1 MTEIR
6 YLTDWFIP
14 KIAQHSAVASSKRLS
29 DKRLSVLRKDG
40 VALTIAPVQVEVL
53 SADLVEEII
62 REDIATIICLV
73 PKASHYLWSARE
85 RAAALGSDVQ
95 TMSEVFWSM
104 TEENPQGFLSND
116 VTVTRRI
123 LRQHSQVHQVQMICE
138 SSMRIVRVGNMSN
151 VTVSVEYG
159 YEFSEE
165 ALVKALDRHPG
176 MDVVLNSNPNGRMTA
191 AALEHAKHAG
201 VRLLNLSSLM
211 GALKNP

>member
-1 MTEIR
+1 MTEIL

-14 KIAQHSAVASSKRLS
+14 KIAQHSAVKSSKRLS
-29 DKRLSVLRKDG
+29 ANRLGVLRRDG
-40 VALTIAPVQVEVL
+40 VALTIAPVQVEIL
-53 SADLVEEII
+53 SADLVEQILQD
-62 REDIATIICLV
+62 DIPTIICLV

-85 RAAALGSDVQ
+85 RATELGSDVQ

-104 TEENPQGFLSND
+104 TEEDPQGFLSND

-123 LRQHSQVHQVQMICE
+123 LRQHSQAHQVEMICE
-138 SSMRIVRVGNMSN
+138 SSMRIARAGGMSD

-159 YEFSEE
+159 YEFGEE